1 MGGFGWLVG
10 VAGRGWG
17 DVGWNGQGR
26 SPLGLGAWLVGDL
39 WEVLGVGS
47 GVDSKWLI
55 KERLLLRFGVDGGA
69 KAVHFGPFV
78 VWRLWLMWVMWVLGG
93 T

>member
-17 DVGWNGQGR
+17 DVARNGQGR
-26 SPLGLGAWLVGDL
+26 SPLGRDVWRAGDL
-39 WEVLGVGS
+39 WDVLGVRS
-47 GVDSKWLI
+47 GVYRKRLI
-55 KERLLLRFGVDGGA
+55 KEHLLLRFGLDGGA
-69 KAVHFGPFV
+69 KSVHFGPFV
-78 VWRLWLMWVMWVLGG
+78 VWKLWLMWKFAG